1 MLNFLIGS
9 FLALVLILNTSFALV
24 ANCAEQGNTDASSN
38 GSPWS
43 MSLRSSYVY
52 QFDAD
57 LDQGSSFNNS
67 HLFIQGG
74 PVYSPDHR
82 RSVSLSVGY
91 GFDGYDFSGNQQAPW
106 QDVYSLRLGVPVR
119 WGFGRAWTIIG
130 VPTIRFAAENSSDWD
145 NGVTGGGFAG
155 FSYRFSDRLTI
166 GPGIGMLSQLED
178 DASIFPILII
188 NWKITDRLSL
198 ETGRGIA
205 ATEGPGLTLN
215 WNLNDRWDFFMGGRY
230 EQQRFRL
237 ARDNPVPEGI
247 GEKSSFTLLG
257 GTNYSFSKK
266 IKASLVGGMDFGGE
280 LRQEDRDGNLVAK
293 EDYDPALFLG
303 VTFSGQF

>member
-1 MLNFLIGS
+1 MLNYLIGS
-9 FLALVLILNTSFALV
+9 LLALVLVLNTSFTLV

-43 MSLRSSYVY
+43 MSLRGSYVY

-57 LDQGSSFNNS
+57 LDQGRGFNTS
-67 HLFIQGG
+67 RLFIEGG

-91 GFDGYDFSGNQQAPW
+91 GFDGYDFSGNRQAPW
-106 QDVYSLRLGVPVR
+106 QDVHSLSLGVPVR
-119 WGFGRAWTIIG
+119 WGFGRAWTFIG

-178 DASIFPILII
+178 DASVFPILII
-188 NWKITDRLSL
+188 NWKFTDRLSL
-198 ETGRGIA
+198 ETGRGMA
-205 ATEGPGLTLN
+205 ATQGPGLTLN

-237 ARDNPVPEGI
+237 ARENPVPGGI
-247 GEKSSFTLLG
+247 GEKSSFPLMAG
-257 GTNYSFSKK
+257 ANYSFSKK
-266 IKASLVGGMDFGGE
+266 IKASLAGGMDFGGE